1 MDTRFVASL
10 LAIVDEGSI
19 AAAAR
24 RAGVTASALSQ
35 RVAALEGDLGV
46 ALLRREGRMVRP
58 THACS
63 RLLPRLREFMR
74 LEGDLRADLF
84 HCGMA
89 FGFQHRDS
97 SMLSSTMF
105 PFKSPI

>member
-63 RLLPRLREFMR
+63 RLLPRLRELMR
-74 LEGDLRADLF
+74 LE
-84 HCGMA
+84 
-89 FGFQHRDS
+89 
-97 SMLSSTMF
+97 
-105 PFKSPI
+105 